1 MSTTKKQDIKKL
13 GILVDQV
20 RTHCKAKNMQCLM
33 FTEGNEDGTYA
44 VSGYFGDGLVMSMV
58 QHLMMWKPEIVVSA
72 VQAMEE
78 HMKQLEAQKEEEKP
92 KLIIEP

>member
-44 VSGYFGDGLVMSMV
+44 ISGYFDNGLIMSLV
-58 QHLMMWKPEIVVSA
+58 QHLMVWKPDLVVSA
-72 VQAMEE
+72 VQVMEE
-78 HMKQLEAQKEEEKP
+78 HMKAAEPKAEEEKP